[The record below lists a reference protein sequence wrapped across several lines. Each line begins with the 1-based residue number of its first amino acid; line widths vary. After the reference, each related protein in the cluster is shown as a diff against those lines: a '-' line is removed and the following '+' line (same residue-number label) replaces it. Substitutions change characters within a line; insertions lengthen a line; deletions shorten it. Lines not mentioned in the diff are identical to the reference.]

1 MELRR
6 FARDA
11 RDLVRPSRRAS
22 WSQYAEDLVLL
33 DVLSAGTPG
42 RIGTY
47 IDVGCNHPKRFS
59 NTYALYRAGWRG
71 LAVDLD
77 PSLCRQFRIAR
88 PRDQVVCAALGAKAE
103 TKTVYRFT
111 SSELS
116 TTNPEWAARFV
127 SEGQTPTGQEEM
139 RIRTLDDLVAEH
151 RTFLGDRIDLLTI
164 DAEGSEQS
172 ILEGLDFAR
181 TRPLTVMLE
190 VATTLD
196 LPSDGAISM
205 LESHGYRLR
214 ARLYNSALWQDSRPA
229 QRPR

>member
-1 MELRR
+1 MNVRR
-6 FARDA
+6 AVRDA
-11 RDLVRPSRRAS
+11 RDLIRPTIRAS

-33 DVLSAGTPG
+33 DVLTAGTPG

-47 IDVGCNHPKRFS
+47 VDVGCNHPKRFS

-77 PSLCRQFRIAR
+77 PSLCRQFRLAR
-88 PRDQVVCAALGAKAE
+88 PRDQVVCAALGAKAG

-151 RTFLGDRIDLLTI
+151 RAFLGDRIDLLTI

-172 ILEGLDFAR
+172 ILEGIDFGR
-181 TRPLTVMLE
+181 TRPTTVMLE
-190 VATTLD
+190 VPTELA
-196 LPSDGAISM
+196 LPSDGAIGV
-205 LESHGYRLR
+205 LEREGYRLR
-214 ARLYNSALWQDSRPA
+214 ARLYNSALWQDARPA

>member
-1 MELRR
+1 MNVRR
-6 FARDA
+6 AIRDA
-11 RDLVRPSRRAS
+11 RDLIRPTRRTS

-33 DVLSAGTPG
+33 DVLSAGSRG

-77 PSLCRQFRIAR
+77 ASLCMQFRVAR
-88 PRDQVVCAALGAKAE
+88 PRDRVVCAALGAKAE

-127 SEGQTPTGQEEM
+127 SEGQTPAGQEEM
-139 RIRTLDDLVAEH
+139 HVLTLDQLLTEH
-151 RTFLGDRIDLLTI
+151 RSFLGDRIDLLTI

-172 ILEGLDFAR
+172 ILQGLDFGR
-181 TRPLTVMLE
+181 MRPAIVMLE
-190 VATTLD
+190 VPTEIAM
-196 LPSDGAISM
+196 PADGAIGL
-205 LESHGYRLR
+205 LEGEGYRLR
-214 ARLYNSALWQDSRPA
+214 ARLYNSAIWQDARAA